1 MIQATP
7 AYGASVYS
15 AISSQRRSSASAE
28 KTVESSSLLPSQQPS
43 TDDPVT
49 LSRQGIRQAASL
61 YQSDQQSSEIENQ
74 NESAPKGQDGQY
86 LTEQEQQK
94 LQKLKLRDSE
104 VKAHEQAHLSTAGQY
119 AAGGASFS
127 FETGPDGV
135 KYAVGGEVPIDMGKE
150 DTPEATILKMQTVKR
165 AALAP
170 ANPSSADRMI
180 AAQAD
185 QKAAQARQ
193 KIMSEQNSNAQDL
206 LTSESSS
213 SASVQASNTGSDTNQ
228 PEPVEALPRQTLA
241 INTYKQIA
249 SMIQ

>member
-15 AISSQRRSSASAE
+15 AISLQSRSSASVS
-28 KTVESSSLLPSQQPS
+28 KTVESSSNIPPQQQS
-43 TDDPVT
+43 TDDTVI
-49 LSRQGIRQAASL
+49 LSRQGMLQAAGIN
-61 YQSDQQSSEIENQ
+61 QSGQQSSDSKEQ
-74 NESAPKGQDGQY
+74 TSSPPKGKDGEL

-104 VKAHEQAHLSTAGQY
+104 VKAHEQAHLSTAGKY

-127 FETGPDGV
+127 FETGPDGA

-150 DTPEATILKMQTVKR
+150 DSPEATIMKMQTVKR

-193 KIMSEQNSNAQDL
+193 ELMREQNSNTQEL
-206 LTSESSS
+206 LEPDSSLSSQTSTSSDN
-213 SASVQASNTGSDTNQ
+213 SVQPQS
-228 PEPVEALPRQTLA
+228 VEGFPRQTLA
-241 INTYKQIA
+241 INAYKQIA
-249 SMIQ
+249 AMIQ